1 MSTTIDQKVV
11 EMRFDNKNFETNAK
25 TSMSTLDKLKEKLDF
40 SGASKGLDNISNAAK
55 NVDMSGLGTAVEKVR
70 VKFSALEAMGV
81 AALVNI
87 ANQAVNTGKKIVSAL
102 TIEPIKTG
110 FDEYELKMNSVQTIL
125 ASTGEDLETVNGYL
139 EELNKYADQTIYSFS
154 DMTASIG
161 KFTNAGVKLEDAVL
175 AIKGISNEAAVSGA
189 NADQASHAMYNFA
202 QALSAGYVKLIDW
215 KSIETANMATV
226 EFKQTLIDT
235 AVELGTV
242 VKVGD
247 KYKSTTTDLNGNV
260 SELFTATSMFND
272 SLSAQW
278 MSTEV
283 LVETLKQYSDETTA
297 LGKKS
302 FSAAQDVKTLS
313 QLFDTLKEA
322 AGSGW
327 AQTWEIV
334 IGDLYEAKAL
344 LTPISEALGGL
355 IGKMSEARN
364 TLLFDTMSSSYDKL
378 IKKLNAAGIETET
391 FEKVLTKTCT
401 ENGISLDKL
410 IEKYGSLGKAIRNG
424 QIPAEIFT
432 KALRKLIGVEND
444 TSKATEK
451 ITLSADELHKI
462 ATKVINGDF
471 GTGKKRIEALTKAGY
486 DYAEIQNEVNKI
498 LGIKYRHLVK
508 NAEAQRILSQTD
520 ASSKKSIDAL
530 ASSLSILEGISK
542 SSKISID
549 ELVSTNNELSDA
561 ELKSKG
567 YTEEQIKAFRTLKGH
582 TEEQVRAL
590 KELSD
595 AANGTGTS
603 MSELINSM
611 EKPSGK
617 ELILDTFIHLGK
629 ELNKI
634 LTALKEAFSKTF
646 NKVTGDDVYSV
657 IEKINELANSFEITE
672 ETASN
677 FERIFEGLLALFE
690 LSTRV
695 IKKGLITSIKLAS
708 AVLSLF
714 GMTIMDAL
722 ACVADYIVILKKW
735 IDEHTLLINSY
746 KKIAKIIKA
755 VLDGVGK
762 VMKTFMG
769 LESVKKSIDK
779 VTSSLE
785 NWFNAIKESLKIPT
799 DVESVCAYITSLF
812 DRLNNWLLSL
822 DKSKHIGSDI
832 IAGITNG
839 IKSGVGKAI
848 DAIVNLGRALIE
860 RIKKV
865 LGIHSPSKKF
875 YEIGSNI
882 ISGLVNAFRD
892 GIPRVKEKISELA
905 KACLNAFKKIDWGAI
920 FASGIGVGIMVI
932 GYKLSQVLDN
942 VTSPAAKIADAVS
955 GMLGKLAGSIV
966 AFNKLV
972 KAKALE
978 VRANAILSLAKAIA
992 LLAASLGVLA
1002 LIPAENLK
1010 KAGIALGSLAAGIA
1024 VLAAILSKLN
1034 FTQTINFKELT
1045 VGLNKLNPTLVALS
1059 ASVLL
1064 LAIAAKQ
1071 LAGIPTNDLIKAGAA
1086 IAAFIVALTIACKA
1100 LDNSNVKGAG
1110 FGLLAMVI
1118 AVERMITIT
1127 KKVGEMDL
1135 AELKQ
1140 GQRALLLFAGIIAIL
1155 MATTRL
1161 YSGIDKDGN
1170 NRLAKLGSTLFK
1182 MVAAIALM
1190 GIIVKMLGKT
1200 DAAEL
1205 ERGVSAIT
1213 RFGLIIV
1220 ALMAATRLASGKDL
1234 KKVGSTLL
1242 AVSSSIAILG
1252 LIAKELGKVDSK
1264 QMAKGELA
1272 VAGLAL
1278 IITGL
1283 IAATRLATKDK
1294 LRRVGLTMISV
1305 SASIGILAGIAAMIG
1320 LIKTEHLVKG
1330 IAAVGALS
1338 ILVSIMITATKG
1350 ASECKNNMIVM
1361 AVLIGMLTASVIA
1374 LSFID
1379 SDKLMKSV
1387 AAISA
1392 VLFSLYL
1399 LTGATNKIASVEK
1412 KKILEAIG
1420 VIACLAL
1427 VVGEVGAIL
1436 SLISLLESKLDANAT
1451 IETASSISLVLLAM
1465 AGVLKVISEIDLTE
1479 KNVKKSIFTLA
1490 RIGVIVGE
1498 IGAVLTLVAAL
1509 ENLVNA
1515 NSTIET
1521 ASSISLVLLAMAG
1534 VLKVISEIDLNEK
1547 SIATALLTLGGMG
1560 VIAGGIGAVLV
1571 GIAKLQQ
1578 VMNVDSLIETT
1589 ISISVLLK
1597 VLAGVLSTISMIDA
1611 KKAIAAV
1618 GVLAVLELVVAAL
1631 IAFLTVMAKL
1641 NTSVDIN
1648 ISLETIAGI
1657 SLLLIAMG
1665 TTLRIIAPIG
1675 PMAKTA
1681 TDAIGVLTIFIV
1693 ALTAVLVSLGAIVEI
1708 PHVQEMIANGGKT
1721 LAAIG
1726 YALGDFVGSIVSGL
1740 GAGLTAG
1747 LPAIGENLSLFM
1759 QKVNPFVTG
1768 ATNLNPN
1775 VLSGVKTL
1783 AETMLIIA
1791 AADLI
1796 DRITA
1801 FNSVKTS
1808 FLEFASMVPY
1818 LGVCM
1823 NQFAANL
1830 GTFGQD
1836 KVNAVTGA
1844 ANAIKALA
1852 EAAKALPNDGGWAG
1866 KIFGDNSLASFGEIL
1881 PDFAKHLCE
1890 FADNLTGFDTKKQ
1903 EAVTNACEAIKS
1915 IASAATEIPNEGGWA
1930 AIIFGDNGLAPFGEV
1945 LPGFATNLKAFATNL
1960 GKFDKTAQ
1968 DSISFACASIE
1979 SIAKAAKEIPNE
1991 GGRLANIFGDNSIAV
2006 YSKYFPDLGKN
2017 LRSFADNI
2025 GTFNDTNKESIA
2037 KACETINTITSLL
2050 DVGLK
2055 EKDASALAT
2064 VAPAL
2069 GVLAE
2074 SIKKWVGI
2082 NVPSGFSE
2090 GMESISS
2097 SIKDFKMDK
2106 EDAESLKTVAP
2117 AVGTLAGSVSKW
2129 SKITFSDN
2137 MAESLS
2143 ALFESISE
2151 FTLNESKA
2159 KALDLIAPAVGMLA
2173 DSVQKWN
2180 NITISD
2186 GLGTNLEGFAHGIN
2200 AFWIGSEGKDALEGL
2215 TPLVGDLAE
2224 YVKAWIGID
2233 IPDDLGDEIKEFA
2246 AGIEKL
2252 CIDPED
2258 IVSLEKMSPILSSLV
2273 EPVKSWISISFPKD
2287 IGDSI
2292 KDFVKGIK
2300 KFIFDEEDAKS
2311 LSITAPAIGTLAES
2325 VKAWSTVNFVK
2336 DQIDNIKEFVKG
2348 IKEFIFTKSN
2358 AESLAIVAPAIGTL
2372 GESIKVWKEITV
2384 PDGLEA
2390 GLTGLGAGI
2399 KAFPTTKYDAEILT
2413 TIAPVIGVLGESVK
2427 KWKGISIPE
2436 ELGGRVKSLA
2446 TGIGEFAYGSDKASL
2461 ITAIVSTVSSLADSI
2476 SKWIGIKIPEG
2487 LGESVKEFAE
2497 GLCNFSFTSEEAEAL
2512 KVVSPAIGVL
2522 GDSVKKWVSIAIP
2535 EGIGDAIKDLAIGI
2549 NKFSLSSEDA
2559 TALTTVAPTV
2569 GTLADSVNKWVGIT
2583 IPEKLGSTIEDL
2595 ASGVNEF
2602 SFTSEEAEALKVIA
2616 PEIGT
2621 LADSVSK
2628 WTNIEIDD
2636 ALGESIKGLAAGIN
2650 KFAWSI
2656 DDSDKLSAALP
2667 LITPLSESVNAWNG
2681 ITITEGF
2688 ADALSEFGESLSY
2701 FGQEYKS
2708 YYNDIKTFNVETLA
2722 NTTKELS
2729 SIIAVFKETSSIDE
2743 TAVTNFGANLKKIG
2757 ETGISQFIDAF
2768 NESGD
2773 EVKSSGSTMV
2783 EKLLSGVNSKKQDL
2797 NNTFKALAENGISA
2811 LNGKL
2816 GRFTDTGAA
2825 FIRNLVN
2832 GANSET
2838 ENTKSAFMKIV
2849 DAIIN
2854 SLMAFGAGTPYS
2866 KFYDAG
2872 KYMVQGFA
2880 EGISKSTSIAEN
2892 AARAVARAAADAAA
2906 AELDEHSPS
2915 KVGYAIGNFFGRG
2928 FANGI
2933 ISTNDNSYSAGS
2945 NMANAAK
2952 EGLTKAI
2959 MAVAKSLDDDF
2970 NMQPTIRPVLDL
2982 SDVESKMGKL
2992 SSMFGMNQVM
3002 SISSSMNTNP
3012 SRAIQNGAPASTSGN
3027 IYQFTQNN
3035 YSPKPL
3041 NRIEIYRQTRN
3052 QFSAMKGMVEHD

>member
-40 SGASKGLDNISNAAK
+40 SGASKGLDNISNATK
-55 NVDMSGLGTAVEKVR
+55 NVDMSGLGAAVEKVR

-87 ANQAVNTGKKIVSAL
+87 ANQAVNTGKRIVSAL
-102 TIEPIKTG
+102 TIEPVKTG

-139 EELNKYADQTIYSFS
+139 EELNEYADQTIYSFS

-189 NADQASHAMYNFA
+189 NANEASRAMYNFA

-215 KSIETANMATV
+215 KSIENANMATV

-242 VKVGD
+242 IKVGD
-247 KYKSTTTDLNGNV
+247 KYKSTTTDLNGKV

-283 LVETLKQYSDETTA
+283 LVQTLKQYSDETTA

-424 QIPAEIFT
+424 NIPAEMFT

-444 TSKATEK
+444 TAKATEK

-462 ATKVINGDF
+462 ATRVINNDF

-486 DYAEIQNEVNKI
+486 DYAEIQNEVNKM

-508 NAEAQRILSQTD
+508 NTEAQRILSQTD

-549 ELVSTNNELSDA
+549 ELISTNNELSDA

-657 IEKINELANSFEITE
+657 VEKINELANSFEITE

-677 FERIFEGLLALFE
+677 FERIFEGLLALFQ
-690 LSTRV
+690 LSAGV
-695 IKKGLITSIKLAS
+695 IRKGLITSIKLAS

-735 IDEHTLLINSY
+735 IDEHTLIIDSS
-746 KKIAKIIKA
+746 KKIAKIIKT

-832 IAGITNG
+832 IDGVTNG

-875 YEIGSNI
+875 YEVGSNI

-905 KACLNAFKKIDWGAI
+905 KACLNAFKKIDWGGI

-932 GYKLSQVLDN
+932 GYKLSKVLEN
-942 VTSPAAKIADAVS
+942 ITSPANGISKVLGSLASSIAS
-955 GMLGKLAGSIV
+955 
-966 AFNKLV
+966 FNKIV

-978 VRANAILSLAKAIA
+978 IRANAILSLAKAIA
-992 LLAASLGVLA
+992 LLAASLAVLA

-1024 VLAAILSKLN
+1024 VLAAVLSKLN
-1034 FTQTINFKELT
+1034 FTQTINFKDLT
-1045 VGLNKLNPTLVALS
+1045 IGLNKLNPTLIALS
-1059 ASVLL
+1059 ASVLM

-1071 LAGIPTNDLIKAGAA
+1071 LAGIPTNDLIKAGVA
-1086 IAAFIVALTIACKA
+1086 IAAFIAALTIACKA
-1100 LDNSNVKGAG
+1100 LDSSNVKGAG
-1110 FGLLAMVI
+1110 FGLLAMVV

-1140 GQRALLLFAGIIAIL
+1140 GQRALLLFAGIISIL
-1155 MATTRL
+1155 MLSSRL
-1161 YSGIDKDGN
+1161 YSGKDIN
-1170 NRLAKLGSTLFK
+1170 KLGSTLFK
-1182 MVAAIALM
+1182 MVGAIALM

-1213 RFGLIIV
+1213 RFSLIIV
-1220 ALMAATRLASGKDL
+1220 ALMAATRLASGKKL

-1242 AVSSSIAILG
+1242 AVSASIAILG

-1305 SASIGILAGIAAMIG
+1305 SASIGILAGISAMLG
-1320 LIKTEHLVKG
+1320 LVKTEHLVKG
-1330 IAAVGALS
+1330 IVAVGALS
-1338 ILVSIMITATKG
+1338 AMVSMMITATKG
-1350 ASECKNNMIVM
+1350 ANECKNNMIVM

-1379 SDKLMKSV
+1379 SDKLTKSV

-1427 VVGEVGAIL
+1427 VIGEVGAIL
-1436 SLISLLESKLDANAT
+1436 ALISALENKLDANAT

-1465 AGVLKVISEIDLTE
+1465 AGVLKVISKIDLNE

-1490 RIGVIVGE
+1490 GIGVIVGE

-1521 ASSISLVLLAMAG
+1521 ASSISLVLLAMAS
-1534 VLKVISEIDLNEK
+1534 VLKAISRIDLNEK
-1547 SIATALLTLGGMG
+1547 SVTKILITLAGMG
-1560 VIAGGIGAVLV
+1560 AIAGEIGAVLV

-1578 VMNVDSLIETT
+1578 VTNVDSLIETT
-1589 ISISVLLK
+1589 ISISVLIKALASVLK
-1597 VLAGVLSTISMIDA
+1597 TISMVDTKRA
-1611 KKAIAAV
+1611 YSAIGA
-1618 GVLAVLELVVAAL
+1618 LFVLELVVGAF
-1631 IAFLTVMAKL
+1631 IAFLTAMAKL

-1675 PMAKTA
+1675 VLAKEAVLAAGVLLGFIGAFTGVLA
-1681 TDAIGVLTIFIV
+1681 AIGKLTETP
-1693 ALTAVLVSLGAIVEI
+1693 AA
-1708 PHVQEMIANGGKT
+1708 QEMIANGGKT

-1726 YALGDFVGSIVSGL
+1726 YALGDFIGSIVSGL

-1823 NQFAANL
+1823 NQFATNL

-1866 KIFGDNSLASFGEIL
+1866 KIFGENSLASFGEIL

-1890 FADNLTGFDTKKQ
+1890 FANNLAGFDTKKQ

-1915 IASAATEIPNEGGWA
+1915 LASAATEIPNEGGWA
-1930 AIIFGDNGLAPFGEV
+1930 AVIFGDNGLAPFGEV
-1945 LPGFATNLKAFATNL
+1945 LPGFATNLKGFATNL

-1968 DSISFACASIE
+1968 DSISFACASIQ

-1991 GGRLANIFGDNSIAV
+1991 GGWAATIFGDNSIAV

-2017 LRSFADNI
+2017 LRSFADNL

-2082 NVPSGFSE
+2082 NIPSGFSE

-2151 FTLNESKA
+2151 FTLNEGKA

-2246 AGIEKL
+2246 AGIKKL

-2273 EPVKSWISISFPKD
+2273 EPVKSWISISFPED

-2300 KFIFDEEDAKS
+2300 KFIFDEEDARS

-2427 KWKGISIPE
+2427 KWKDVSIPE

-2446 TGIGEFAYGSDKASL
+2446 TGIGEFAYGGDKASI
-2461 ITAIVSTVSSLADSI
+2461 ITAIVSTVASLADSI

-2512 KVVSPAIGVL
+2512 KIVSPAIGTL
-2522 GDSVKKWVSIAIP
+2522 GDSVTKWVGITIP

-2583 IPEKLGSTIEDL
+2583 IPEKLGSAIEDL
-2595 ASGVNEF
+2595 ASGVNAF
-2602 SFTSEEAEALKVIA
+2602 SFTSEEAEALTVIA

-2688 ADALSEFGESLSY
+2688 ADVLSDFGESLSR
-2701 FGQEYKS
+2701 FGKKYKS

-2743 TAVTNFGANLKKIG
+2743 TAVTNFGTNLKKIG
-2757 ETGISQFIDAF
+2757 ETGISQFIAAF
-2768 NESGD
+2768 NEAGD
-2773 EVKSSGSTMV
+2773 EVKSAGSTMV

-2854 SLMAFGAGTPYS
+2854 SLMASGAGTPYS

-2959 MAVAKSLDDDF
+2959 MAVAKSLDDDL

-3012 SRAIQNGAPASTSGN
+3012 SRTIQNGAPASTSGN

>member
-40 SGASKGLDNISNAAK
+40 SGASKGLDDVSNAAK
-55 NVDMSGLGTAVEKVR
+55 NVNMSGLGTAVEKVR

-87 ANQAVNTGKKIVSAL
+87 ANQAVNTGKRIVSAL
-102 TIEPIKTG
+102 TIEPVKTG

-139 EELNKYADQTIYSFS
+139 EELNEYADQTIYSFS

-189 NADQASHAMYNFA
+189 NAEQASHAMYNFA

-247 KYKSTTTDLNGNV
+247 KYKSTTTDLHGNV

-302 FSAAQDVKTLS
+302 FSAAQDIKTLS

-391 FEKVLTKTCT
+391 FEKVLTKTCK

-424 QIPAEIFT
+424 KIPAEIFT

-486 DYAEIQNEVNKI
+486 NYAEIQNEVNKI

-508 NAEAQRILSQTD
+508 NAEAQRILSQTE
-520 ASSKKSIDAL
+520 SNSKKSIDAL
-530 ASSLSILEGISK
+530 AKSLSVLEEISK
-542 SSKISID
+542 SSKTSID

-735 IDEHTLLINSY
+735 IDEHTLLINSC

-769 LESVKKSIDK
+769 LESVNKSIDK

-932 GYKLSQVLDN
+932 GYKLSQVLEN
-942 VTSPAAKIADAVS
+942 VTSPANGISKVLGSLASSIAS
-955 GMLGKLAGSIV
+955 
-966 AFNKLV
+966 FNKIV

-978 VRANAILSLAKAIA
+978 IRANAILSLAKAIA
-992 LLAASLGVLA
+992 LLAASLAVLA

-1010 KAGIALGSLAAGIA
+1010 KAGIALGSLAVGIA
-1024 VLAAILSKLN
+1024 ALAAILSKLN

-1071 LAGIPTNDLIKAGAA
+1071 LAGIPTNDLIKAGGT
-1086 IAAFIVALTIACKA
+1086 IAAFIVALTIACKV
-1100 LDNSNVKGAG
+1100 LDSSNVKGAG

-1140 GQRALLLFAGIIAIL
+1140 GQRALLLFAGIISIL
-1155 MATTRL
+1155 MLSSRL
-1161 YSGIDKDGN
+1161 YSGKDI
-1170 NRLAKLGSTLFK
+1170 AKLGSTLFK

-1205 ERGVSAIT
+1205 ERGVSTIT

-1220 ALMAATRLASGKDL
+1220 ALMAATRLASGKKL

-1242 AVSSSIAILG
+1242 AVSASIAILG

-1320 LIKTEHLVKG
+1320 LVKTEHLVKG
-1330 IAAVGALS
+1330 IVAVGALS
-1338 ILVSIMITATKG
+1338 AMVSMMITATKG
-1350 ASECKNNMIVM
+1350 ANECKNNMIVM

-1399 LTGATNKIASVEK
+1399 LTGATNKIASAEK

-1427 VVGEVGAIL
+1427 VIGEVGAIL
-1436 SLISLLESKLDANAT
+1436 ALISALENKLDANAT

-1465 AGVLKVISEIDLTE
+1465 AGVLKVISKIDLNE
-1479 KNVKKSIFTLA
+1479 KNVKKSVFTLA
-1490 RIGVIVGE
+1490 GIGVIVGE
-1498 IGAVLTLVAAL
+1498 IGVVLTLIAAL

-1521 ASSISLVLLAMAG
+1521 ASSISLVLLAMAS
-1534 VLKVISEIDLNEK
+1534 VLKAISRIDLNDK
-1547 SIATALLTLGGMG
+1547 SVKKAIATLAGLGA
-1560 VIAGGIGAVLV
+1560 IAGEIGVVLV
-1571 GIAKLQQ
+1571 LIAKLQQ

-1589 ISISVLLK
+1589 ISISVLIKALAS
-1597 VLAGVLSTISMIDA
+1597 VLNTISMVDTKRA
-1611 KKAIAAV
+1611 YSAIGA
-1618 GVLAVLELVVAAL
+1618 LFVLELVVGAF
-1631 IAFLTVMAKL
+1631 IAFLTAMAKL

-1675 PMAKTA
+1675 AQAGQAVLAVLALEFFIA
-1681 TDAIGVLTIFIV
+1681 TFTGVLAAIGKLTETP
-1693 ALTAVLVSLGAIVEI
+1693 AA
-1708 PHVQEMIANGGKT
+1708 QEMIANGGKT

-1890 FADNLTGFDTKKQ
+1890 FADNLAGFDTKKQ

-2151 FTLNESKA
+2151 FTLNEGKA

-2246 AGIEKL
+2246 AGIKKL

-2325 VKAWSTVNFVK
+2325 VKAWSKVNFVK

-2427 KWKGISIPE
+2427 KWKDISIPE

-2446 TGIGEFAYGSDKASL
+2446 AGIGEFAYGSDKASI

-2487 LGESVKEFAE
+2487 LGESIKEFAE

-2512 KVVSPAIGVL
+2512 KVVSPAIGTL
-2522 GDSVKKWVSIAIP
+2522 GDSVKKWVGIAIP

-2583 IPEKLGSTIEDL
+2583 IPEKLGSAIEDL
-2595 ASGVNEF
+2595 ASGVNAF
-2602 SFTSEEAEALKVIA
+2602 SFTSEEAEALTVIA

-2743 TAVTNFGANLKKIG
+2743 TAVTNFGTNLKKIG

-2773 EVKSSGSTMV
+2773 KVKSAGSTMV

-2797 NNTFKALAENGISA
+2797 NNTFKALAETGISA

-2816 GRFTDTGAA
+2816 SRFTDTGAA

-2838 ENTKSAFMKIV
+2838 ENTKSAFIKIV

-2854 SLMAFGAGTPYS
+2854 SLMASGAGTPYS

-2880 EGISKSTSIAEN
+2880 EGISKSTSIAED

-3012 SRAIQNGAPASTSGN
+3012 SRTIQNGAPASTSGN

>member
-40 SGASKGLDNISNAAK
+40 SGASKGLDNISNATK

-87 ANQAVNTGKKIVSAL
+87 ANQAVNTGKRIVSAL

-139 EELNKYADQTIYSFS
+139 EELNKYADQTVYSFS

-189 NADQASHAMYNFA
+189 NAEQASHAMYNFA

-302 FSAAQDVKTLS
+302 FSAAQDIKTLS

-355 IGKMSEARN
+355 IEKMSEARN

-391 FEKVLTKTCT
+391 FEKVLTKTCK

-424 QIPAEIFT
+424 KIPAEMFT

-444 TSKATEK
+444 TAKVTEK

-462 ATKVINGDF
+462 ATKVINNDF
-471 GTGKKRIEALTKAGY
+471 GTGKERIEALTKAGY
-486 DYAEIQNEVNKI
+486 NYAEIQNEVNKI

-549 ELVSTNNELSDA
+549 ELVSTNNELSDS

-567 YTEEQIKAFRTLKGH
+567 YTDEQIKAFRTLKGH

-657 IEKINELANSFEITE
+657 IEKINELANSFEVSE
-672 ETASN
+672 EAASN
-677 FERIFEGLLALFE
+677 FERIFEGLFALFQ
-690 LSTRV
+690 LSNGV

-714 GMTIMDAL
+714 GTSVLDVAAKL
-722 ACVADYIVILKKW
+722 ADYIVALKDCVDNNAL
-735 IDEHTLLINSY
+735 IINSVD
-746 KKIAKIIKA
+746 KLSKIIYTIINGIK
-755 VLDGVGK
+755 K
-762 VMKTFMG
+762 VTKTFMG
-769 LESVKKSIDK
+769 LESVK
-779 VTSSLE
+779 
-785 NWFNAIKESLKIPT
+785 NAIEDVKNTTGKWFETIKKGLKIT
-799 DVESVCAYITSLF
+799 TNLDSFCGYITSLF
-812 DRLNNWLLSL
+812 DRLNKWLLSL

-860 RIKKV
+860 HIKKV

-875 YEIGSNI
+875 YEVGSNI

-905 KACLNAFKKIDWGAI
+905 KACLNAFKKIDWGGI

-932 GYKLSQVLDN
+932 GYKLSKVLEN
-942 VTSPAAKIADAVS
+942 ITSPANGISKVLGSLASSIAS
-955 GMLGKLAGSIV
+955 
-966 AFNKLV
+966 FNKIV

-978 VRANAILSLAKAIA
+978 IRANAILSLAKAIA
-992 LLAASLGVLA
+992 LLAASLAVLA

-1024 VLAAILSKLN
+1024 VLAGILSKLN

-1071 LAGIPTNDLIKAGAA
+1071 LAGIPTNDLIKAGVA
-1086 IAAFIVALTIACKA
+1086 IAAFITALTIACKV
-1100 LDNSNVKGAG
+1100 LDSSNVKGAG
-1110 FGLLAMVI
+1110 FGLLAMVV

-1140 GQRALLLFAGIIAIL
+1140 GQRALLMFAGIISIL
-1155 MATTRL
+1155 MLSSRL
-1161 YSGIDKDGN
+1161 YSGKDIN
-1170 NRLAKLGSTLFK
+1170 KLGSTLFK
-1182 MVAAIALM
+1182 MVGAIALM

-1242 AVSSSIAILG
+1242 AVSASIAILG

-1305 SASIGILAGIAAMIG
+1305 SASIGILAGISAMLG
-1320 LIKTEHLVKG
+1320 LVKTEHLVKG
-1330 IAAVGALS
+1330 IVAVGALS
-1338 ILVSIMITATKG
+1338 AMVSMMITATKG
-1350 ASECKNNMIVM
+1350 ANECKNNMIVM

-1399 LTGATNKIASVEK
+1399 LTGATNKIASAEK

-1427 VVGEVGAIL
+1427 VIGEVGAIL
-1436 SLISLLESKLDANAT
+1436 ALISALENKLDANAT

-1465 AGVLKVISEIDLTE
+1465 AGVLKVISEIDLNE
-1479 KNVKKSIFTLA
+1479 KNVKESIFTLA
-1490 RIGVIVGE
+1490 GIGAIAGE

-1521 ASSISLVLLAMAG
+1521 ASSISLVLLAMAS
-1534 VLKVISEIDLNEK
+1534 VLKAISRIDLNEK
-1547 SIATALLTLGGMG
+1547 NVKKSILTLAGLGA
-1560 VIAGGIGAVLV
+1560 IAGEIGAVLV
-1571 GIAKLQQ
+1571 LIAKLQQ

-1589 ISISVLLK
+1589 ISISVLIKALAS
-1597 VLAGVLSTISMIDA
+1597 VLYTISMVDA

-1930 AIIFGDNGLAPFGEV
+1930 AVIFGDNGLAPFGEV

-2064 VAPAL
+2064 IAPAL

-2151 FTLNESKA
+2151 FTLNEGKA

-2246 AGIEKL
+2246 AGIKKL

-2273 EPVKSWISISFPKD
+2273 EPVKSWISISFPED

-2300 KFIFDEEDAKS
+2300 KFIFDEEDARS

-2427 KWKGISIPE
+2427 KWKDISIPE

-2446 TGIGEFAYGSDKASL
+2446 TGIGEFAYGSDKASI
-2461 ITAIVSTVSSLADSI
+2461 ITTLVPTVSSLADSI
-2476 SKWIGIKIPEG
+2476 SKWISIKIPEG
-2487 LGESVKEFAE
+2487 LGESIKEFAE

-2512 KVVSPAIGVL
+2512 KIVSPAIGTL
-2522 GDSVKKWVSIAIP
+2522 GDSVKKWVGIAIP

-2583 IPEKLGSTIEDL
+2583 IPEKLGSAIEDL
-2595 ASGVNEF
+2595 ASGVNAF
-2602 SFTSEEAEALKVIA
+2602 SFTSEEAEALTVIA

-2681 ITITEGF
+2681 ITIAEGF
-2688 ADALSEFGESLSY
+2688 ADTLSDFGESLSR
-2701 FGQEYKS
+2701 FGKKYNS

-2729 SIIAVFKETSSIDE
+2729 NIIAAFKETSSIDE
-2743 TAVTNFGANLKKIG
+2743 SAITNFGTNLKKIG

-2768 NESGD
+2768 NGAGD
-2773 EVKSSGSTMV
+2773 EVKSAGSTMV

-2854 SLMAFGAGTPYS
+2854 SLMASGAGTPYS

-2880 EGISKSTSIAEN
+2880 EGISKSTSIAED

-3012 SRAIQNGAPASTSGN
+3012 SRTIQNGAPASTSGN

>member
-55 NVDMSGLGTAVEKVR
+55 NVNMSGLGTAVETVR
-70 VKFSALEAMGV
+70 AKFSALEVMGV
-81 AALVNI
+81 TALVNI
-87 ANQAVNTGKKIVSAL
+87 ANQAVNTGKRIVSAL

-139 EELNKYADQTIYSFS
+139 EELNKYADQTVYSFS

-189 NADQASHAMYNFA
+189 NAEQASHAMYNFA

-302 FSAAQDVKTLS
+302 FSAAQDIKTLS

-327 AQTWEIV
+327 AQTWEII

-355 IGKMSEARN
+355 IEKMSEARN

-391 FEKVLTKTCT
+391 FEKTLTKTCK
-401 ENGISLDKL
+401 ENGISVDKL

-424 QIPAEIFT
+424 KIPAEMFT
-432 KALRKLIGVEND
+432 KALKKLIGVEND
-444 TSKATEK
+444 TAKATEK
-451 ITLSADELHKI
+451 ITLSADELHEI
-462 ATKVINGDF
+462 ATRVINNDF
-471 GTGKKRIEALTKAGY
+471 GTGIKRVEALTKAGY
-486 DYAEIQNEVNKI
+486 DYAEIQNEVNRI

-508 NAEAQRILSQTD
+508 NTEAQRILSQTD
-520 ASSKKSIDAL
+520 ATSKKSIDAL
-530 ASSLSILEGISK
+530 ASSLSILERISK

-549 ELVSTNNELSDA
+549 ELVSTNNELSDS

-595 AANGTGTS
+595 AADGTGTS
-603 MSELINSM
+603 MSELMRSM

-657 IEKINELANSFEITE
+657 IERINELANSFEVSE
-672 ETASN
+672 EAASN
-677 FERIFEGLLALFE
+677 FERIFEGLFALFQ
-690 LSTRV
+690 LSNGV

-714 GMTIMDAL
+714 GTSVLDVAAKL
-722 ACVADYIVILKKW
+722 ADYIVALKDC
-735 IDEHTLLINSY
+735 IDNHTLIINSID
-746 KKIAKIIKA
+746 KISKIIYTIINGIK
-755 VLDGVGK
+755 K
-762 VMKTFMG
+762 VIKTFMG
-769 LESVKKSIDK
+769 LESVK
-779 VTSSLE
+779 
-785 NWFNAIKESLKIPT
+785 NAIEDVKNTTGKWFETIKKGLKIT
-799 DVESVCAYITSLF
+799 TNLDSFCEYITSLF
-812 DRLNNWLLSL
+812 DRLNDWLLSL

-839 IKSGVGKAI
+839 IKGGAGKVI
-848 DAIVNLGRALIE
+848 DAIINLGRAMIDH
-860 RIKKV
+860 IKKV
-865 LGIHSPSKKF
+865 LEIHSPSKKF
-875 YEIGSNI
+875 YEIGSDI

-905 KACLNAFKKIDWGAI
+905 KACLNAFKKIDWGGI

-932 GYKLSQVLDN
+932 GYKLSKVLEN
-942 VTSPAAKIADAVS
+942 ITSPANGISKVLGSLASAIAS
-955 GMLGKLAGSIV
+955 
-966 AFNKLV
+966 FNKIV

-978 VRANAILSLAKAIA
+978 IRANAILSLAKAIA
-992 LLAASLGVLA
+992 LLAASLAVLA
-1002 LIPAENLK
+1002 LVPAEDLK

-1024 VLAAILSKLN
+1024 VLAAVLSKLN
-1034 FTQTINFKELT
+1034 FTRTINLKDLT
-1045 VGLNKLNPTLVALS
+1045 IGLNKLNPTLIALS
-1059 ASVLL
+1059 ASVLM

-1071 LAGIPTNDLIKAGAA
+1071 LAGIPTNDLIKAGVA
-1086 IAAFIVALTIACKA
+1086 IAAFIAALTIACKA
-1100 LDNSNVKGAG
+1100 LDSSNVKGAG

-1118 AVERMITIT
+1118 AVDRMIVVT

-1140 GQRALLLFAGIIAIL
+1140 GQRALLLFAGIISIL
-1155 MATTRL
+1155 MLSSRL
-1161 YSGIDKDGN
+1161 YSGKDID
-1170 NRLAKLGSTLFK
+1170 KLGSTLFK
-1182 MVAAIALM
+1182 MVGAIALM
-1190 GIIVKMLGKT
+1190 GVIVKMLGKT
-1200 DAAEL
+1200 DASEL
-1205 ERGVSAIT
+1205 ERGVSAVT

-1220 ALMAATRLASGKDL
+1220 ALMAATRLASGTDL
-1234 KKVGSTLL
+1234 KNIGSTLL
-1242 AVSSSIAILG
+1242 AVSASIAILG
-1252 LIAKELGKVDSK
+1252 LTAKELGKVDLK

-1272 VAGLAL
+1272 VAGLAV
-1278 IITGL
+1278 IIAGL
-1283 IAATRLATKDK
+1283 IAATRLATKEK
-1294 LRRVGLTMISV
+1294 LLRVGLTMISV
-1305 SASIGILAGIAAMIG
+1305 SASIGILAGISAMLG
-1320 LIKTEHLVKG
+1320 LVKTEHLVKG
-1330 IAAVGALS
+1330 IIAVGALS
-1338 ILVSIMITATKG
+1338 AIVSMMITATKG
-1350 ASECKNNMIVM
+1350 ANECKNNMIVM

-1379 SDKLMKSV
+1379 SDKLITSV

-1427 VVGEVGAIL
+1427 VIGEVGAIL
-1436 SLISLLESKLDANAT
+1436 TLISALENELDANAT
-1451 IETASSISLVLLAM
+1451 IETASSISLVLLTM
-1465 AGVLKVISEIDLTE
+1465 AGVLKVISDIDLNE

-1490 RIGVIVGE
+1490 GIGAIAGE
-1498 IGAVLTLVAAL
+1498 IGAVLTLIAAL

-1515 NSTIET
+1515 SSTIET

-1534 VLKVISEIDLNEK
+1534 VLKVISDIDLNEK
-1547 SIATALLTLGGMG
+1547 NVKKSIFTL
-1560 VIAGGIGAVLV
+1560 AGIGAIVGEVGAVLV
-1571 GIAKLQQ
+1571 LIAKLQQ
-1578 VMNVDSLIETT
+1578 IMNVDSLIETT
-1589 ISISVLLK
+1589 ISISILLTA
-1597 VLAGVLSTISMIDA
+1597 LAGVLNTISMIDD
-1611 KKAIAAV
+1611 KKALKAV
-1618 GVLAVLELVVAAL
+1618 GVLALLELVVAAL
-1631 IAFLTVMAKL
+1631 IAFLMVMSKL
-1641 NTSVDIN
+1641 NASVDIN

-1675 PMAKTA
+1675 ATA
-1681 TDAIGVLTIFIV
+1681 GKAVAAVLALEFFIATFTGVLAAIGKLTETP
-1693 ALTAVLVSLGAIVEI
+1693 AA
-1708 PHVQEMIANGGKT
+1708 QEMIANGGKT

-1726 YALGDFVGSIVSGL
+1726 YAIGDFVGSIVSGL

-1759 QKVNPFVTG
+1759 EKINPFITG

-1775 VLSGVKTL
+1775 VFSGVKTL
-1783 AETMLIIA
+1783 AETMLILA
-1791 AADLI
+1791 AADFI

-1808 FLEFASMVPY
+1808 FLEFASIVPY

-1823 NQFAANL
+1823 NQFTANL

-1866 KIFGDNSLASFGEIL
+1866 KIFGDNSLASFGDIL

-1890 FADNLTGFDTKKQ
+1890 FADNLAGFDKKKQ
-1903 EAVTNACEAIKS
+1903 ETVTNACEAIKS
-1915 IASAATEIPNEGGWA
+1915 IASAAAEIPNEGGWA
-1930 AIIFGDNGLAPFGEV
+1930 AKIFGDNSLASFGDV
-1945 LPGFATNLKAFATNL
+1945 LPDFATNLKAFATNL

-1968 DSISFACASIE
+1968 DSVSIACASIQ

-1991 GGRLANIFGDNSIAV
+1991 GGWAAKIFGDNSIAV

-2017 LRSFADNI
+2017 LRSFADNL
-2025 GTFNDTNKESIA
+2025 GTFNDANKESIA

-2090 GMESISS
+2090 GMKSISS

-2137 MAESLS
+2137 MAESLT

-2159 KALDLIAPAVGMLA
+2159 KALELIAPAVGTLA

-2180 NITISD
+2180 SITISN
-2186 GLGTNLEGFAHGIN
+2186 GLGANLEGFAHGIN
-2200 AFWIGSEGKDALEGL
+2200 AFWIGSEGKDAIEGL
-2215 TPLVGDLAE
+2215 TPLIGDLAD

-2246 AGIEKL
+2246 AGIKKL

-2258 IVSLEKMSPILSSLV
+2258 ILSLEKMGPILGSLI
-2273 EPVKSWISISFPKD
+2273 EPVKRWVSVSFPKD
-2287 IGDSI
+2287 IGDDI

-2300 KFIFDEEDAKS
+2300 KFIFDEEDARS

-2325 VKAWSTVNFVK
+2325 VKAWSKVNFAK

-2399 KAFPTTKYDAEILT
+2399 KAFPTTKSDAEILT

-2427 KWKGISIPE
+2427 KWKDVSIPE

-2446 TGIGEFAYGSDKASL
+2446 AGIGEFAYGGDKASI
-2461 ITAIVSTVSSLADSI
+2461 ITAIVSTVASLADSI
-2476 SKWIGIKIPEG
+2476 SKWSSIKLPES

-2497 GLCNFSFTSEEAEAL
+2497 GLCEFSFTSEEAEAL
-2512 KVVSPAIGVL
+2512 KVVSPAIGTL
-2522 GDSVKKWVSIAIP
+2522 GDSVAKWIGITIP

-2583 IPEKLGSTIEDL
+2583 IPEKLGSAIEDL
-2595 ASGVNEF
+2595 ASGVNAF
-2602 SFTSEEAEALKVIA
+2602 SFTSEEAEALTVIA

-2628 WTNIEIDD
+2628 WTNIEVDD
-2636 ALGESIKGLAAGIN
+2636 TLGESIKGLAAGIN

-2667 LITPLSESVNAWNG
+2667 LIAPLSESVNAWNG
-2681 ITITEGF
+2681 ITIAEGF
-2688 ADALSEFGESLSY
+2688 ADVLSEFGESLSY
-2701 FGQEYKS
+2701 FGQKYKS

-2729 SIIAVFKETSSIDE
+2729 NIITVFKETSNIDE
-2743 TAVTNFGANLKKIG
+2743 SAVTNFSTNLKKIG

-2768 NESGD
+2768 SEAGD
-2773 EVKSSGSTMV
+2773 KVKSSGSTMV

-2797 NNTFKALAENGISA
+2797 NNTFKALAETGVSA

-2816 GRFTDTGAA
+2816 ARFTDTGAA
-2825 FIRNLVN
+2825 FIRHLVN

-2838 ENTKSAFMKIV
+2838 ENTKSAFIAIV

-2854 SLMAFGAGTPYS
+2854 SLMASGAGTPYS

-2880 EGISKSTSIAEN
+2880 EGISKSTSIAEE

-2933 ISTNDNSYSAGS
+2933 ISTKDDSYSAGS

-2959 MAVAKSLDDDF
+2959 MAVAKSLNDDF
-2970 NMQPTIRPVLDL
+2970 SMQPTIRPVLDL
-2982 SDVESKMGKL
+2982 SDVESKMGQL

-3002 SISSSMNTNP
+3002 SISSSMNANT

-3027 IYQFTQNN
+3027 VYQFTQNN

-3041 NRIEIYRQTRN
+3041 NRIEIYRQTKN
-3052 QFSAMKGMVEHD
+3052 QFSAMKGKLEHD